1 MQAESK
7 ESQKVGGV
15 IKAAGVSGQVEGLNL
30 RVTVL
35 RDSEGVVH
43 FIPNGEIK
51 VVSNLGR
58 ERAQAATGRKSQV

>member
-7 ESQKVGGV
+7 ESQKAGDD
-15 IKAAGVSGQVEGLNL
+15 IKAAGVSGQVEELNL

-43 FIPNGEIK
+43 IIPNGEIK

-58 ERAQAATGRKSQV
+58 ERAQAVTGGKSQV